1 MPTQLVRQSVSLG
14 LSVGKRWLALAKRS
28 KHVPDVVLWA
38 LERAEEICVSFLE
51 SKAGRA
57 ALQLAA
63 RAITAADKK
72 ITEADAFLL
81 KHQFTA
87 ALRDFVVSAYLQ
99 CLVLISQLLE
109 LLGASAQAFVSES
122 EGRKEDSKGKPS
134 IESLTSA
141 SSAAQGATARVPRL
155 ALQELPTANG
165 QASCSGALSGA
176 SEDVRM
182 RAPPSSVICATLL

>member
-99 CLVLISQLLE
+99 CLVLISQLL
-109 LLGASAQAFVSES
+109 GASAQVFVKS